1 MMDIYS
7 KSKRRNTTFPL
18 KMFARSYLMFGID
31 YLQVKNSICQ
41 IKKFSW
47 QTIDVKNILLNL
59 QDNSK
64 KI

>member
-1 MMDIYS
+1 
-7 KSKRRNTTFPL
+7 
-18 KMFARSYLMFGID
+18 MFARSYPMFGID

-41 IKKFSW
+41 IRKYSW
-47 QTIDVKNILLNL
+47 QIIVVKSILLNL